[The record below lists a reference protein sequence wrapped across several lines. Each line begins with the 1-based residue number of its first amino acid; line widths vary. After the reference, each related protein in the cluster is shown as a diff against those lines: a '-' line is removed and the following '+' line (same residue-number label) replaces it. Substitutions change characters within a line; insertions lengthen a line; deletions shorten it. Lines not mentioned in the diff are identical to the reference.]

1 MQQIFEIMPNT
12 MKKSN
17 RREIREKVLQVL
29 YAYEFNGEGLT
40 LLINE
45 ILSDVNV
52 ESDIAFAKQLINR
65 VVANR
70 NDLDNQ
76 IRARVENW
84 EMERIA
90 LIDRILL
97 RIGIAELF
105 YFQEIP
111 PKVSINEV
119 IDIAKD
125 YSTAN
130 SGKFI
135 NGILDAILS
144 DLKKEGMLNKSG
156 RGLIEESLPKKSND
170 E

>member
-1 MQQIFEIMPNT
+1 MPNT

-40 LLINE
+40 HLTNE